1 MRTCPRNGGVGM
13 GDKNKPCSYYIEE
26 LCKKFRNRGIAEKV
40 QTDAT
45 QAGTGRDG
53 GSLPDKRYMSVTH
66 NGKICMSSDD
76 MARYYRDTRGY
87 STPHAEGRA
96 DKNTDIEDK
105 GAQLQSKKELRLA
118 IRKHIGSKLRAAGII
133 PPNPKRL
140 IETVNEGFE
149 ADEPESRG
157 YAEPKRIRRGVIPC
171 ILLVF
176 VSLLLVVASSVM
188 VSRAESERARLESQL
203 KELTATEAKLKVDLE
218 VKNNMVDM
226 KQIAEGE
233 YGMVGAEY
241 VKSRYI
247 DLQRDD
253 RIDIGDGS
261 GRKSTFETL
270 LEALGLRTAD

>member
-1 MRTCPRNGGVGM
+1 M

-26 LCKKFRNRGIAEKV
+26 LCKRYRNRGIAEKV
-40 QTDAT
+40 QTDAAC
-45 QAGTGRDG
+45 AGNGKSG
-53 GSLPDKRYMSVTH
+53 NLCPDKRYMSVKH
-66 NGKICMSSDD
+66 NGRACMSSDD

-87 STPHAEGRA
+87 STPHAESGAGR
-96 DKNTDIEDK
+96 DTDYEDK

-140 IETVNEGFE
+140 IETINKGFDS
-149 ADEPESRG
+149 DEPERRG
-157 YAEPKRIRRGVIPC
+157 YAEPKRVRRGVIPC

-203 KELTATEAKLKVDLE
+203 KELTATEAKLNVDLE

-226 KQIAEGE
+226 KRIAEGE

-247 DLQRDD
+247 SLPRDD
-253 RIDIGDGS
+253 RIDIGDGKGS
-261 GRKSTFETL
+261 KSTFETL
-270 LEALGLRTAD
+270 LEALGLKTAD